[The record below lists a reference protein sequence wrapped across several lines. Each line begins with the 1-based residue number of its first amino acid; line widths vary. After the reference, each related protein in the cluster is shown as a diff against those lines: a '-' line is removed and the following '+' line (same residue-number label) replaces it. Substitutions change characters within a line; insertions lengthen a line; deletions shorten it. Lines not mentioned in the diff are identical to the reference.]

1 MSDEE
6 NKPLLEAEEMAAAK
20 APPGKL
26 RDPVLLASL
35 DMLAELNEPE
45 QLVLELQRIADEHPH
60 EKRWTVVK
68 RMCARA
74 VETFA
79 ILHKAPETPIAKG

>member
-6 NKPLLEAEEMAAAK
+6 NKPLLEAEEIPAASREH
-20 APPGKL
+20 KL
-26 RDPVLLASL
+26 RDPLLLASL

-45 QLVLELQRIADEHPH
+45 QLVLELQRIANEYPN
-60 EKRWTVVK
+60 EKRWTVVE

-74 VETFA
+74 IETFA
-79 ILHKAPETPIAKG
+79 ILHKAPDTPIAKG